1 METKVIH
8 PTPTPETV
16 EQTRNCPVA
25 VPETDIFETP
35 EALLVTADLPGV
47 SETDV
52 NINLEDDILTI
63 TARGTARDPEG
74 MECVRREFCA
84 RDYRRTF
91 RLGADIDRARIAA
104 QMSKGVLRLTLPKAE
119 AARPRRIAVNAAP

>member
-1 METKVIH
+1 M
-8 PTPTPETV
+8 

-25 VPETDIFETP
+25 LPDTDIYETP

-47 SETDV
+47 SESDV
-52 NINLEDDILTI
+52 DVNLEDDILTL
-63 TARGTARDPEG
+63 TARGTSKDPEG
-74 MECVRREFCA
+74 LECVRREFCA

-91 RLGADIDRARIAA
+91 RLGADIDRARITA

-119 AARPRRIAVNAAP
+119 AARPRRITVNATT